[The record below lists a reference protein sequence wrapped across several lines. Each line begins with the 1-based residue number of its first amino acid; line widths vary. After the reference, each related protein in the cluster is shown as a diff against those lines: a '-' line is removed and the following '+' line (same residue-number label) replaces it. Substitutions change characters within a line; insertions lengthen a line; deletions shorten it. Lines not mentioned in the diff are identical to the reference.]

1 MEFSNQVLSGFS
13 SAYSVSRSYYVN
25 RNTGN
30 LTTDIKNTLVQDED
44 NVAFKRKFC
53 ATGISE
59 VESPMKRISAMQ
71 EDLPYKGKTQLDR
84 ANNSIDYGEG
94 AAISLKSG
102 YSIVLKS
109 CGWEVACG
117 DPDDNEADSLAQKL
131 AINMT
136 NLLKYAEHQFQNPTA
151 TEGEMEEWSEC
162 VLEGLGISGIDTSR
176 TFIVNGMEF
185 TVENGIVKSTE
196 KIKSEQAAKDAYN
209 ILQVQN
215 KMFSSCSEDMRNKI
229 DYFFDYY
236 CSNVPE
242 TFKEVFYDTMAEC
255 DVNPFANNSCA
266 IPKMSYE
273 MDVATG
279 GNKDIFGS
287 SIESAKEGVNK
298 LIQFLEQH
306 GSMDIEFDNKQKAFF
321 ERLLDKI

>member
-53 ATGISE
+53 ANGISE
-59 VESPMKRISAMQ
+59 VESPMKRIAAMQ

-94 AAISLKSG
+94 AVISLKSG

-196 KIKSEQAAKDAYN
+196 KIKSDQAAKVAIIFYRFR
-209 ILQVQN
+209 I
-215 KMFSSCSEDMRNKI
+215 KCSIHAVKI
-229 DYFFDYY
+229 
-236 CSNVPE
+236 
-242 TFKEVFYDTMAEC
+242 
-255 DVNPFANNSCA
+255 
-266 IPKMSYE
+266 
-273 MDVATG
+273 
-279 GNKDIFGS
+279 
-287 SIESAKEGVNK
+287 
-298 LIQFLEQH
+298 
-306 GSMDIEFDNKQKAFF
+306 
-321 ERLLDKI
+321 